1 MREHIQRNGK
11 RESRKRRKKENGIN
25 SVNMYKEET
34 EKKVRNFLENVS
46 LLEEAVNS

>member
-34 EKKVRNFLENVS
+34 EKKSTELPGERVASRGGC
-46 LLEEAVNS
+46 